1 VLYNVVGGI
10 AWVGLFLFAGFL
22 FGNVPVVQKNF
33 SVVILVII
41 AISVMPILI
50 EWLRARREKQQ
61 SGEGPK

>member
-1 VLYNVVGGI
+1 VVGGI